1 MKKIVLVCTGNTCRS
16 PLAGVLLQD
25 LLPEEKEYLI
35 ESAGIS
41 AFPGQRAAE
50 MAHRAARERGL
61 DLSTHQSQQ
70 LSDEMV
76 READLILTMTVSQA
90 RRLRLSHREESGI
103 IYTLGE
109 FIGRTE
115 IVEDPVGEDL
125 EVYRQTRDQLE
136 KLLKAAVERIPEFFS
151 QAGDYSDSKN
161 YNKRRFRMKLAIGS
175 DHAGFPLKEN
185 LKDWLKEESGHE
197 VIDFGASGQDSVDY
211 PDYARKVSRAVA
223 SHEAELGI
231 LICGTGIGMSMAAN
245 KVKGI
250 RAARCQ
256 DCYSARMAR
265 SHNNANI
272 LTLGD
277 RVLGTGLARE
287 IVSVFL
293 EEDFAGERHQ
303 SRVDKIMQ
311 LEKEMKD

>member
-1 MKKIVLVCTGNTCRS
+1 LKKIVLVCTGNTCRS

-25 LLPEEKEYLI
+25 LLQEEQEYLI
-35 ESAGIS
+35 ETAGIS
-41 AFPGQRAAE
+41 AFPGQKAAE
-50 MAHRAARERGL
+50 MARRVAREKGL
-61 DLSTHQSQQ
+61 DLSAHQSQQ

-76 READLILTMTVSQA
+76 GEADLILTMTVSQA
-90 RRLRLSHREESGI
+90 RRLRLSYREESGI

-109 FIGRTE
+109 FAGKSE
-115 IVEDPVGEDL
+115 IVEDPIGQDL

-136 KLLKAAVERIPEFFS
+136 KLLKAALERVPEFFS

-161 YNKRRFRMKLAIGS
+161 YNRRRHRMKLAIGS

-185 LKDWLKEESGHE
+185 LKDWLKETGHE

-211 PDYARKVSRAVA
+211 PDYARKVARAV
-223 SHEAELGI
+223 SSQEAELGI

-245 KVKGI
+245 KVEGI

-287 IVSVFL
+287 IVSAFL
-293 EEDFAGERHQ
+293 EEDFVGKRHQ
-303 SRVDKIMQ
+303 RRVNKIMQ
-311 LEKEMKD
+311 LEKELKD